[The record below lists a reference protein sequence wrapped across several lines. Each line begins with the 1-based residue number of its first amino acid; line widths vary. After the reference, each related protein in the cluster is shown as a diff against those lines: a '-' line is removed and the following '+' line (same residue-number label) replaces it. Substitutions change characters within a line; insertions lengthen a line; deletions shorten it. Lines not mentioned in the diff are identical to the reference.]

1 LENNRKVREKDIKK
15 EQKGSF
21 LYSFVKIISFF
32 HDKVCHNPTLR
43 EWEDE
48 THTLENGDLEV
59 LQDS

>member
-1 LENNRKVREKDIKK
+1 LENNRKVREKDIRK

-21 LYSFVKIISFF
+21 LYSFVKIVSSF
-32 HDKVCHNPTLR
+32 HDKVCRNPTLR